1 VLLCNTIKLYI
12 AEGLPSRAGRDHD
25 DLKLIWETI
34 LKHFIKSTILGI
46 MRNIL
51 VKVRSGRHDGL
62 QGLYG
67 RICDGCTPDDVIEKG
82 LTFERIDPEIN
93 FIWIDDPAPG
103 IPLNSFAAV
112 WEGYLYVTAS
122 RSYRFLLDAD
132 DGARLYIDGEIVID
146 RWDNKGTGISISD
159 PLDLLEGPHRIR
171 LEYYN
176 EGPFGKIRL
185 GWSRKGEDYEIIS
198 SRHLY
203 SIPSR
208 SIIITGVPKNYK
220 VLIAVD
226 GEIREAVF
234 KSGLAMVP
242 LGPKEGSVEAVI
254 KILDEDDNPI
264 YISPYI
270 EIWPGDVYS
279 FESIET

>member
-1 VLLCNTIKLYI
+1 MK
-12 AEGLPSRAGRDHD
+12 
-25 DLKLIWETI
+25 
-34 LKHFIKSTILGI
+34 
-46 MRNIL
+46 NIL
-51 VKVRSGRHDGL
+51 VKIKSGRHDGL
-62 QGLYG
+62 LGLYG
-67 RICDGCTPDDVIEKG
+67 KICDGCTPDDTIERG

-103 IPLNSFAAV
+103 VPLNSFAAV
-112 WEGYLYVTAS
+112 WEGYLYVTDAG
-122 RSYRFLLDAD
+122 SYRFFLDVD
-132 DGARLYIDGEIVID
+132 DGARLYIDNEIVID
-146 RWDNKGTGISISD
+146 RWESRGTGFSISD
-159 PLDLLEGPHRIR
+159 PLDLLEGPHKIR

-185 GWSRKGEDYEIIS
+185 GWSGKGENYEIIS
-198 SRHLY
+198 SRYLY

-220 VLIAVD
+220 VLIAIE
-226 GEIREAVF
+226 GEIREAIF
-234 KSGLAMVP
+234 RSGLAMIP
-242 LGPKEGSVEAVI
+242 LGHREGSVEAII

-279 FESIET
+279 LESIEA